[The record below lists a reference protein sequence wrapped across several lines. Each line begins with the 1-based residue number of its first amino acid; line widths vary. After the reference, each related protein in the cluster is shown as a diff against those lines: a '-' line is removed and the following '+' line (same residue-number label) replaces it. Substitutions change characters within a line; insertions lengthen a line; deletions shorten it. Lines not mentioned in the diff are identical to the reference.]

1 MVDWRPINLCTL
13 FRRLVTPFTEMF
25 SAWAIWSGVYS
36 LANATTT
43 RKSAGFSLRTTAS
56 DNCISTFGGNPC
68 ASSGAVWGL
77 EAKRRGVAWLS
88 KVVAEMELEIR

>member
-1 MVDWRPINLCTL
+1 
-13 FRRLVTPFTEMF
+13 
-25 SAWAIWSGVYS
+25 
-36 LANATTT
+36 
-43 RKSAGFSLRTTAS
+43 LRTTAS